1 MNVCRNNDV
10 ALHCSN
16 HCKFEISIEEQLER
30 LKKYCKHFG
39 FNIVKEYI
47 DDNVSNNES
56 FNQMIEDVKLK
67 KFNIVVSYSFDT
79 LPHDEDTLYNLVGE
93 LFKYKYELHLESS
106 FIYSPGLNPLFK
118 LQRNDEILEKDVS
131 KKSKKKSNVCPAFKF
146 EEVQNP
152 KSTEVYNWVDLID
165 EDNFRYDDFP
175 MFDQYGNYLGMHRDV
190 YVIFKKLIG
199 FHRISANFK
208 SDKWGKN
215 PYKLF

>member
-10 ALHCSN
+10 ALYCSN

-106 FIYSPGLNPLFK
+106 FIYSAGLNPLFK

-131 KKSKKKSNVCPAFKF
+131 KKSKKNQMFARHLNLKKFKI
-146 EEVQNP
+146 P
-152 KSTEVYNWVDLID
+152 KVLKYI
-165 EDNFRYDDFP
+165 
-175 MFDQYGNYLGMHRDV
+175 
-190 YVIFKKLIG
+190 IG
-199 FHRISANFK
+199 
-208 SDKWGKN
+208 
-215 PYKLF
+215 